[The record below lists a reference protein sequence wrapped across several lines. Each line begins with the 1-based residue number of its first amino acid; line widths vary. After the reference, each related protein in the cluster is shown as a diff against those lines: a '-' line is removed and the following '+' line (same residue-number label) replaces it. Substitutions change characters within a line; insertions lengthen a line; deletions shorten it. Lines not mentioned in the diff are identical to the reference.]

1 MLLQFWW
8 QGQWRQL
15 GQRQRWRQWWQ
26 RWQQLWQRR
35 EASQLSVR
43 QLLGW
48 MDAAP
53 LGWVLLD
60 RHDRV
65 SHLTPRAERLLG
77 VDVGRIL
84 QGREF
89 RELCNDPSLLACIRS
104 ARRLDR
110 PQRLE
115 WQRSELEIDVLAVPG
130 GGGWLAVQLQSRR
143 TLEAQLQQQER
154 WVGDVAHELKTPL
167 TALLL
172 VGDSLAAQV
181 NKQNA
186 RLVERLQR
194 ELVRLQ
200 ELVNDL
206 LELSRLENTLPGL
219 GLGLADVELRPLVE
233 LVWAGLRPLAD
244 QRQIQLQLEVPSG
257 LLLRADSSRLHRAL
271 LNLIDN
277 ALRYSP
283 DGSAVQVIVTSRSGW
298 CRLGVRDCGPGLSEE
313 DLERM
318 FERFYRGDPSRVKSQ
333 RTGSGLG
340 LSIAQQIAAT
350 HGGRIQASNHPEGGA
365 LIELILPL
373 GGPVKLA

>member
-1 MLLQFWW
+1 MVIASVRPSLRRWW
-8 QGQWRQL
+8 RHWWKPLWERRESSQL
-15 GQRQRWRQWWQ
+15 G
-26 RWQQLWQRR
+26 
-35 EASQLSVR
+35 VR

-48 MDAAP
+48 MDASP

-60 RHDRV
+60 HNDRV
-65 SHLTPRAERLLG
+65 NHLTPRAERMLG

-89 RELCNDPSLLACIRS
+89 KELCNDPSLLACIRS

-130 GGGWLAVQLQSRR
+130 RGGWLAVQLQSRR
-143 TLEAQLQQQER
+143 TLEAQLHQQER

-219 GLGLADVELRPLVE
+219 GLGLVDVELRPLVE

-257 LLLRADSSRLHRAL
+257 LLLRADGSRLHRAL

-283 DGSAVQVIVTSRSGW
+283 DGAAVQVLVTSRSGW
-298 CRLGVRDCGPGLSEE
+298 CRLGVRDWGPGLSEE
-313 DLERM
+313 DLEHM

-373 GGPVKLA
+373 GGPFKLA